1 MSRRANVNCSRLL
14 CLSAAATL
22 AAFAVNRSATAAEE
36 PALPE
41 AEVQQPRAFGY
52 VLGDVI
58 TQHVLLTS
66 KAKPFE
72 LAKMPATQR
81 VGMWLE
87 RRASRVESAA
97 DGERWLIVEYQVIN
111 APRILTTIT
120 VPPLLLE
127 SSQPDTKLL
136 VPEWSVSVS
145 PLTPSTAFD
154 VAGLGKLRPD
164 RQAALIETAPI
175 KRQLWIWFVALAA
188 TAATWTGWTLW
199 RNRLAALNQPFARA
213 WYEMRQLDDAS
224 PQAWQTLH
232 RAFDRTA
239 GRVMHAE
246 TLPLLFDQ
254 APHLQPLRARIEEFF
269 AASSKRFFG
278 AGTQTASVSVRSL
291 CEDLQRVERRHER

>member
-1 MSRRANVNCSRLL
+1 MSGASVNCSRLL
-14 CLSAAATL
+14 CLCAAAAL
-22 AAFAVNRSATAAEE
+22 AAFVTSRSATAAEE

-52 VLGDVI
+52 MLGDVI
-58 TQHVLLTS
+58 TQRVLLTL

-97 DGERWLIVEYQVIN
+97 DGARWLIVEYQVIN

-127 SSQPDTKLL
+127 SSQPDTRLL

-145 PLTPSTAFD
+145 PLTPPTAFD
-154 VAGLGKLRPD
+154 SAGLGKLRPD
-164 RQAALIETAPI
+164 RQATLIETAPI
-175 KRQLWIWFVALAA
+175 KRQVWIWLVAMAA
-188 TAATWTGWTLW
+188 TAAAWIGWTLW

-213 WYEMRQLDDAS
+213 WYEIRQLDEAS
-224 PQAWQTLH
+224 PHAWQALH

-239 GRVMHAE
+239 GRVMHTDA
-246 TLPLLFDQ
+246 LPLLFEQ

-269 AASSKRFFG
+269 AASSERFFG
-278 AGTQTASVSVRSL
+278 AGTQTAGVSIRSL
-291 CEDLQRVERRHER
+291 CAELQRVERRHER

>member
-1 MSRRANVNCSRLL
+1 MSRSVA
-14 CLSAAATL
+14 
-22 AAFAVNRSATAAEE
+22 AAEE

-41 AEVQQPRAFGY
+41 ADVQQPRAFGY
-52 VLGDVI
+52 TLGDVI
-58 TQHVLLTS
+58 TQRVLLAS
-66 KAKPFE
+66 KTKPFE
-72 LAKMPATQR
+72 LAKLPATQR

-127 SSQPDTKLL
+127 SPQPDTKLL

-145 PLTPSTAFD
+145 PLTPPTAFD
-154 VAGLGKLRPD
+154 SAGLGKLRPD
-164 RQAALIETAPI
+164 RKGALIETAPI
-175 KRQLWIWFVALAA
+175 KRQVWIWLVAMAA
-188 TAATWTGWTLW
+188 TAAAWIGWTLW

-213 WYEMRQLDDAS
+213 WYEMRQLDEAS
-224 PQAWQTLH
+224 PHAWQALH

-239 GRVMHAE
+239 GRVMHTDA
-246 TLPLLFDQ
+246 LPLLFDR

-269 AASSKRFFG
+269 AASSERFFG
-278 AGTQTASVSVRSL
+278 AGTQTTRVSVRSL
-291 CEDLQRVERRHER
+291 CAELQRVERQHER

>member
-1 MSRRANVNCSRLL
+1 MSRVNVNRSRLL
-14 CLSAAATL
+14 CLSAAAAL
-22 AAFAVNRSATAAEE
+22 AAFAMSRSATAAEE

-41 AEVQQPRAFGY
+41 AEVRQPRAFGY
-52 VLGDVI
+52 TLGDVI
-58 TQHVLLTS
+58 TQHVLLTLKS
-66 KAKPFE
+66 KPFE

-87 RRASRVESAA
+87 RRASHIESAA

-127 SSQPDTKLL
+127 SSQPQTRLL

-145 PLTPSTAFD
+145 SLTPPTAFD
-154 VAGLGKLRPD
+154 SAGLGKLRPD
-164 RQAALIETAPI
+164 RQAALIETAPT
-175 KRQLWIWFVALAA
+175 KRQVWIWLAAMAA
-188 TAATWTGWTLW
+188 TAAAWIGWTLW

-213 WYEMRQLDDAS
+213 WYEMRRLDAAS

-246 TLPLLFDQ
+246 TLPALFDQ

-269 AASSKRFFG
+269 AASSERFFG
-278 AGTQTASVSVRSL
+278 AGTQTAGVSVRSL
-291 CEDLQRVERRHER
+291 CAELWRMERQHER

>member
-1 MSRRANVNCSRLL
+1 MNRARLVCL
-14 CLSAAATL
+14 CAAATL
-22 AAFAVNRSATAAEE
+22 AAFAMSRAAIAAEE

-58 TQHVLLTS
+58 TQRVLLTS
-66 KAKPFE
+66 TGAPFE

-81 VGMWLE
+81 VGMWLD
-87 RRASRVESAA
+87 RRAARLASAE
-97 DGERWLIVEYQVIN
+97 DGKRWLIVEYQLIN

-127 SSQPDTKLL
+127 SSQPDKKLL
-136 VPEWSVSVS
+136 VPEWTVSVS

-164 RQAALIETAPI
+164 RQAGLIETAPSQ
-175 KRQLWIWFVALAA
+175 RQVWIWLVALAA
-188 TAATWTGWTLW
+188 TAVAWIGWTLW

-213 WYEMRQLDDAS
+213 WHEMRRLDGAS

-246 TLPLLFDQ
+246 ALPLLFDQ
-254 APHLQPLRARIEEFF
+254 APHLQPLRAQIEEFF
-269 AASSKRFFG
+269 AASSERFFG

-291 CEDLQRVERRHER
+291 CEALQRVERRHEP

>member
-1 MSRRANVNCSRLL
+1 MSRANVNCSRLSCL
-14 CLSAAATL
+14 CAAAIL
-22 AAFAVNRSATAAEE
+22 AAFAVSRSATAAEE

-52 VLGDVI
+52 MLGDVI
-58 TQHVLLTS
+58 TQRVLLAS
-66 KAKPFE
+66 KTKPFE
-72 LAKMPATQR
+72 LAKMPAAQR

-97 DGERWLIVEYQVIN
+97 DGARWLIVEYQVIN

-127 SSQPDTKLL
+127 SPQPDAKLL

-154 VAGLGKLRPD
+154 SAGLGKLRPD

-175 KRQLWIWFVALAA
+175 KRQVWIWLVAVAA
-188 TAATWTGWTLW
+188 TAAAWIGWTLW

-213 WYEMRQLDDAS
+213 WYEMRRLDEAS
-224 PQAWQTLH
+224 PHAWQTLH

-239 GRVMHAE
+239 GRVMHTDA
-246 TLPLLFDQ
+246 LPLLFEQ
-254 APHLQPLRARIEEFF
+254 APYLQPLRARIEEFF
-269 AASSKRFFG
+269 AASSERFFG
-278 AGTQTASVSVRSL
+278 AGAQTAGVSVRSL
-291 CEDLQRVERRHER
+291 CAELQRVERQHER